1 MRDAITETAPTSLHR
16 KHRTVALACTAFF
29 LTMFGAAFAAVPL
42 YDWFCRATG
51 LGGTTQVAS
60 QAPVRVLDR
69 TMTVRFDANVA
80 PGLAWRFE
88 PVATTV
94 RVRLGEPH
102 VATYRVRNLASVPTT
117 GTASYNVTPL
127 NAGIYFHKIQCF
139 CFTEQTLQPG
149 ETQEFTVSFFVD
161 PELADDRGMVTL
173 DTITLSY
180 TFFATRTQQRPVAEA
195 PRASAVQ

>member
-1 MRDAITETAPTSLHR
+1 VAAQAPT
-16 KHRTVALACTAFF
+16 
-29 LTMFGAAFAAVPL
+29 
-42 YDWFCRATG
+42 
-51 LGGTTQVAS
+51 
-60 QAPVRVLDR
+60 RVLDR
-69 TMTVRFDANVA
+69 TVTVRFDANVA

-88 PVATTV
+88 PVATTL

-102 VATYRVRNLASVPTT
+102 VATYRVRNLSTVPTT

-161 PELADDRGMVTL
+161 PELADDRGMATL

-180 TFFATRTQQRPVAEA
+180 TFFATRTPQRPVAEA